1 MIDVQL
7 SETPLNT
14 ATIIASVQDERSG
27 AVNVFIGTV
36 RNQTKGKAVQRLEYE
51 VYAPMALKV
60 MQEICAE
67 AEERWNTVAIAAH
80 HRYGVIETGD
90 IAVVVAVSTPHRADA
105 FAACQY
111 IIDTLKERVPIWKK
125 EFFEDG
131 EVWVM
136 PHA

>member
-7 SETPLNT
+7 SETPLDT
-14 ATIIASVQDERSG
+14 AAIIASVQDERSG
-27 AVNVFIGTV
+27 AVDVFIGTV

-60 MQEICAE
+60 MREICAE
-67 AEERWNTVAIAAH
+67 AEERWNAIAIAAH
-80 HRYGVIETGD
+80 HRYGVIETGG

>member
-1 MIDVQL
+1 MLNIHL
-7 SETPLNT
+7 SETTLDT
-14 ATIIASVQDERSG
+14 ATIIASVQDERAG
-27 AVNVFIGTV
+27 AIDVFIGTV
-36 RNQTKGKAVQRLEYE
+36 RNHTKGKAVLRLEYE
-51 VYAPMALKV
+51 AYQPMALKE
-60 MQEICAE
+60 MRSICEE
-67 AEERWNTVAIAAH
+67 AQTRWNAQAIAAH
-80 HRYGVIETGD
+80 HRLGTIEPGD

-125 EFFEDG
+125 EFFLDG